1 MGISFLRKIFG
12 SSSEE
17 VVAAAADNVPQTA
30 AVVPEPELCNSDHE
44 EESSDAEQAV
54 SLDRLESFVLY
65 VVKALVDEPDQVSVN
80 SVDKDRMTVIQIT
93 CVKKDIGKVIGKSG
107 KTISAL
113 RSLVSGAAG
122 RLGQR
127 IMVDVLD

>member
-12 SSSEE
+12 SSAEDVVPVSESPSAP
-17 VVAAAADNVPQTA
+17 VS
-30 AVVPEPELCNSDHE
+30 VPEPELD
-44 EESSDAEQAV
+44 SSDLEDEAVEPEQSV

-65 VVKALVDEPDQVSVN
+65 VVQSLVDEPEQVRVN
-80 SVDKDRMTVIQIT
+80 SVDKDHQTVIQIT

-122 RLGQR
+122 RVGQR

>member
-12 SSSEE
+12 SSADD
-17 VVAAAADNVPQTA
+17 VVATSETAVQPAA
-30 AVVPEPELCNSDHE
+30 VPEPELDSSDLE
-44 EESSDAEQAV
+44 EESVESEQSV

-65 VVKALVDEPDQVSVN
+65 VVKALVDEPDQVSVS
-80 SVDKDRMTVIQIT
+80 SVDKDQLTVIQIT

-113 RSLVSGAAG
+113 RALVSGAAG

-127 IMVDVLD
+127 IMVVVLD

>member
-17 VVAAAADNVPQTA
+17 VVAAADNVLPSA
-30 AVVPEPELCNSDHE
+30 AVVPEPELCNCDYE

>member
-12 SSSEE
+12 SSAEDVVPVSESPSAP
-17 VVAAAADNVPQTA
+17 VS
-30 AVVPEPELCNSDHE
+30 VPEPELD
-44 EESSDAEQAV
+44 SSDLEDEAVEPEQSV

-65 VVKALVDEPDQVSVN
+65 VVQSLVDEPEQVRVN
-80 SVDKDRMTVIQIT
+80 SVDKDHQTVIQIT

-122 RLGQR
+122 RVGQR
-127 IMVDVLD
+127 IMVYVLD

>member
-12 SSSEE
+12 SSAEDVAPASESPLSS
-17 VVAAAADNVPQTA
+17 AS
-30 AVVPEPELCNSDHE
+30 VPEPELD
-44 EESSDAEQAV
+44 SSDLEDEAIEQEQSV
-54 SLDRLESFVLY
+54 SLERLEGFVLY
-65 VVKALVDEPDQVSVN
+65 VVQSLVDEPDQVRVS
-80 SVDKDRMTVIQIT
+80 SVDKDNQTVIQIT

-122 RLGQR
+122 RVGQR